1 MPYRFVHIILLFAL
15 VVRSAFAPATLL
27 FYVVDEAQFVEYL
40 CVNVDDPTLHCNGKC
55 QFKKIGDFY
64 EHQHHDSHTEVV
76 YSSLVWNVPPSTVTF
91 DLSVLWTDRMT
102 HQFNYINSYQ
112 FIGFTSVFRPP
123 VV

>member
-1 MPYRFVHIILLFAL
+1 MPFRVLHIILLFTL

-40 CVNVDDPTLHCNGKC
+40 CVNVDDPALHCKGKC

-64 EHQHHDSHTEVV
+64 EHQHHESHTEVV
-76 YSSLVWNVPPSTVTF
+76 YSSLVWDVPQLIEF
-91 DLSVLWTDRMT
+91 DFSILWAESIQ
-102 HQFNYINSYQ
+102 HQFNYLNSYQ
-112 FIGFTSVFRPP
+112 FIGFSSDFKPP